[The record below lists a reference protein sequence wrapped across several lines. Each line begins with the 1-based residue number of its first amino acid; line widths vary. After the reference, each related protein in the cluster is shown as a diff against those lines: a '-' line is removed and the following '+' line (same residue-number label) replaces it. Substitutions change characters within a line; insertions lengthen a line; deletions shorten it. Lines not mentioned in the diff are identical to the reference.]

1 MERKLEVIKPEIK
14 SAESSE
20 KPWEVMTY
28 DEFIE
33 RDPKPAYSNFIWYFT
48 ESYPTK
54 RQEPVFVR
62 FMSEHA
68 DLAKDLTKKMDE
80 LLTKRG
86 VSRNDLL
93 KEIEPELYEAYK
105 IMINYPES
113 GGVLWPPV
121 GKRAA

>member
-1 MERKLEVIKPEIK
+1 MEFEPKANNPEVK
-14 SAESSE
+14 SIEGSE
-20 KPWEVMTY
+20 KPWEVLTY

-33 RDPKPAYSNFIWYFT
+33 RDPNPAYSNFIWYFT

-62 FMSEHA
+62 FMKEHA
-68 DLAKDLTKKMDE
+68 DLANDLTKKMDE

-93 KEIEPELYEAYK
+93 RQVEPELYEAYK
-105 IMINYPES
+105 IMIGYEES
-113 GGVLWPPV
+113 RGELWPPV
-121 GKRAA
+121 GKKAA